1 MRQIIRQ
8 REIVADTW
16 RYAGEDGAGPV
27 VQGLS
32 EVLAAKPAHTAPA
45 GGLGVRLDPAD
56 EVEKLAPHLGR
67 VALVVLHF
75 PKDGEGRGFTQAQL
89 LRQRYRY
96 AGELRAAG
104 AIKRDYLF
112 FLARC
117 GCDAFDL
124 HPAEDL
130 QASLAYFNTFSA
142 IYQPGSDRGLQLRA
156 RGRSDTSSVNK
167 P

>member
-8 REIVADTW
+8 REIVADRW
-16 RYAGEDGAGPV
+16 RYAGEDGTGPV

-32 EVLAAKPAHTAPA
+32 ELLAAVQAGTAPA
-45 GGLGVRLDPAD
+45 DGLGVRLDPAD

-89 LRQRYRY
+89 LRRRYRY
-96 AGELRAAG
+96 TGELRAAG
-104 AIKRDYLF
+104 ALKRDYLF

-130 QASLAYFNTFSA
+130 QAALAYFSTFSA
-142 IYQPGSDRGLQLRA
+142 AYQAGADRGLQLRA
-156 RGRSDTSSVNK
+156 RSGAGLSR
-167 P
+167 